1 MARTLTIEN
10 DTHWK
15 TSDVLRIVRGAIAQA
30 EADTKRRRHVKVRW
44 QNQGSRVSYRI
55 TGAIRGSDLTNIE
68 IFLPRKGPKKLH
80 SNALIALAAAGIES
94 DTPMLAVSDSYF
106 LANAFAFELAKERC
120 HLAGAGR
127 HADQEERT
135 RAENKVD
142 ELRSEKRSTAPP
154 SWADAEALIIAKYAD
169 PLKDGTF
176 VALKEKK
183 EAEIASAQQRIDKWK
198 SELARA
204 TRNLKRAEKDK
215 KKAETALAAA
225 KKRRTN
231 PS

>member
-1 MARTLTIEN
+1 MARTLTTEN

-15 TSDVLRIVRGAIAQA
+15 TSDVLRIVRAAIAQA
-30 EADTKRRRHVKVRW
+30 GADPKRSRHIEIRW
-44 QNQGSRVSYRI
+44 QTQGSRVSYRV
-55 TGAIRGSDLTNIE
+55 TGAIRGSDKTTIQVN
-68 IFLPRKGPKKLH
+68 LPRKGPKKLH

-106 LANAFAFELAKERC
+106 LANAFAFELAKERN
-120 HLAGAGR
+120 LLLGTGR
-127 HADQEERT
+127 HVDPDEKT

-142 ELRSEKRSTAPP
+142 ELRDEKRSTAPP
-154 SWADAEALIIAKYAD
+154 SWADAESLIIAKYAD

-183 EAEIASAQQRIDKWK
+183 EAEIASAQERIDKW
-198 SELARA
+198 SAEIARA
-204 TRNLKRAEKDK
+204 QRNLKRAEKDK

-225 KKRRTN
+225 KKRRTH